1 MPTTF
6 RRMLSAARLCAD
18 IQRYG
23 DYTGQQS
30 LLPVYFVTLNLFP
43 HFSSYSRLL
52 RLPLFCLCLSL
63 CSFCLPT
70 VADDGR
76 LPDNFAELSD
86 DVQAVIL
93 EYAFF
98 AEKANQVWGQDFEE
112 ASAHAM
118 VKYLDDYHT
127 RVHIDFAAGRIRVES
142 ERSKTPLTAIRQA
155 LVATLLTPADPSAVD
170 LYTAADMGITGK
182 PFLAGQVLDQDGKS
196 IEYPW
201 RAERFA
207 QYLTEHKV
215 QHKGARYWVD
225 VAMVRSHK
233 QRSAEGYRPQVER
246 AATRYKL
253 SPALILAVIETESS
267 FNPFAVSHSGA
278 YGLMQVMQNT
288 AGRDVYQRIYGR
300 DDRPTRSYL
309 LNPANNID
317 AGSAYLSI
325 LRDVYLRD
333 IQGWQKREYCI
344 IAAYNGGAGNLLKA
358 FHPDRKKAV
367 QRINSMS
374 AEEVYR
380 TIVHKHPKAE
390 SRRYLEKVIAF
401 KKHWL

>member
-1 MPTTF
+1 MP
-6 RRMLSAARLCAD
+6 SAVRLCAD
-18 IQRYG
+18 IQRYD

-30 LLPVYFVTLNLFP
+30 LLPVYSVTFLPVRISSLL
-43 HFSSYSRLL
+43 HFL
-52 RLPLFCLCLSL
+52 RLFLLCYSV
-63 CSFCLPT
+63 S
-70 VADDGR
+70 VIADDGR
-76 LPDNFAELSD
+76 LPDNFADLSD

-98 AEKANQVWGQDFEE
+98 SEKANQVWGQDFEE

-142 ERSKTPLTAIRQA
+142 ERSQTPLKAIRQA

-182 PFLAGQVLDQDGKS
+182 PFLAGQILDQDGKS

-207 QYLTEHKV
+207 QYLIDHKLR
-215 QHKGARYWVD
+215 HKGARYWVD
-225 VAMVRSHK
+225 VTMVGTHK
-233 QRSAEGYRPQVER
+233 QRSAEGYRALVER
-246 AATRYKL
+246 AAKRYKL

-267 FNPFAVSHSGA
+267 FNPFAVSHAGA

-288 AGRDVYQRIYGR
+288 AGRDVYERIYGR
-300 DDRPTRSYL
+300 SDRPTRNYL

-358 FHPDRKKAV
+358 FHSDRKKAI
-367 QRINSMS
+367 QRINAMS
-374 AEEVYR
+374 AEQVYR

-390 SRRYLEKVIAF
+390 SRRYLEKVTDF
-401 KKHWL
+401 KRHWF

>member
-1 MPTTF
+1 
-6 RRMLSAARLCAD
+6 MLPVFFVILTPPLFFSLRWPLF
-18 IQRYG
+18 G
-23 DYTGQQS
+23 LS
-30 LLPVYFVTLNLFP
+30 LLW
-43 HFSSYSRLL
+43 
-52 RLPLFCLCLSL
+52 LSL
-63 CSFCLPT
+63 SLPV

-76 LPDNFAELSD
+76 LPDNFADLSE

-98 AEKANQVWGQDFEE
+98 SEKANQVWGQDFEE

-201 RAERFA
+201 RAERYA
-207 QYLTEHKV
+207 QYLIDRKLR
-215 QHKGARYWVD
+215 HKGARYWVD
-225 VAMVRSHK
+225 VAMVSSHK
-233 QRSAEGYRPQVER
+233 QRSAEGYRPLVEQ
-246 AATRYKL
+246 AAKRYQL

-278 YGLMQVMQNT
+278 YGLMQVMQDT

-300 DDRPTRSYL
+300 SDRPSRNYL

-333 IQGWQKREYCI
+333 IQGWQKREYCM

-358 FHPDRKKAV
+358 FHSDRKKAI
-367 QRINSMS
+367 QRINSLS
-374 AEEVYR
+374 ADDVYR

-390 SRRYLEKVIAF
+390 SRRYLEKVTAF
-401 KKHWL
+401 KQQWF